1 MNNHRSIQGA
11 FIAIMRIT
19 LAQILILA
27 IFSTLVSASSLS
39 GQGIMDRKVSINVH
53 NAEMKSILSEL
64 EKQTSVVFTYRANLI
79 KGLKNVSFSTTDMR
93 LGDVLTQ
100 LLSPDIVVL
109 ALEDDEEIILKP
121 NTGAPFVRMFASFL
135 ARTN

>member
-19 LAQILILA
+19 LAQIFIMA
-27 IFSTLVSASSLS
+27 VFSTLVSASSLS

-53 NAEMKSILSEL
+53 NAEMKSILSEI

-79 KGLKNVSFSTTDMR
+79 KGLKNVSVLYEDNIYKYTYGETTDY
-93 LGDVLTQ
+93 
-100 LLSPDIVVL
+100 
-109 ALEDDEEIILKP
+109 EEAKNKLQEAKAKGLK
-121 NTGAPFVRMFASFL
+121 
-135 ARTN
+135 